1 MVIRLV
7 ARRLVCKT
15 FAATAICVTLTH
27 SACGQGGTPAAR
39 ISPASRVLPL
49 TDFYN
54 TPTPLPAG
62 KPGALIRSEPSDD
75 YRFSYKVTAFRIL
88 YHSQSADGK
97 DLAVSGTALLPE
109 GTPPGTGWPIVAWAH
124 PWDGCARECAPS
136 LRNNLNEGSLLSM
149 YVGLGYAVVAS
160 DYAGLGTSFTPA
172 PLDARSNATDV
183 IHGVT
188 AAQQALPQLGKK
200 WIVAGY
206 GQGSQVAIAVAE
218 AEDSLKDTNYLGAI
232 GIAGAVEPPQFFQ
245 YLARGPG
252 YSALV
257 FLARGITSVYPEFRV
272 EDMLTE
278 KGISLY
284 EYIGHSCEVSSGP
297 VPDAR
302 EMLKVGWENER
313 HVRDFFARNAL
324 GEKAA
329 NGPLLLLAAEND
341 PALPFNL
348 VSDVVERLC
357 SQKSRVLLVS
367 YQAES
372 ASAVVGNSVAE
383 QVSWIRAR
391 FSGLPPPSNCR

>member
-1 MVIRLV
+1 MFIRLV

-15 FAATAICVTLTH
+15 FAATAICVTLAH
-27 SACGQGGTPAAR
+27 CACGQGGTPAAR
-39 ISPASRVLPL
+39 ISAASRVLPL

-75 YRFSYKVTAFRIL
+75 YRLSYKVTAYRIL
-88 YHSQSADGK
+88 YHSQSADGN
-97 DLAVSGTALLPE
+97 DVAVSGTALLPE
-109 GTPPGTGWPIVAWAH
+109 ETPPAAGWPIVAWAH
-124 PWDGCARECAPS
+124 GWDGCARECAPS

-172 PLDARSNATDV
+172 ALDIRSNATDV
-183 IHGVT
+183 INSIA
-188 AAQQALPQLGKK
+188 AAQRALPQLGKK

-218 AEDSLKDTNYLGAI
+218 AQESLKDANYLGAI
-232 GIAGAVEPPQFFQ
+232 GIADIVEPREFFEHP
-245 YLARGPG
+245 ARGPA
-252 YSALV
+252 YPALV
-257 FLARGITSVYPEFRV
+257 FLARGIKSVYPEFRV

-278 KGISLY
+278 KGMRLY
-284 EYIGHSCEVSSGP
+284 EYVGHSCDVSSGP
-297 VPDAR
+297 VPEAHD
-302 EMLKVGWENER
+302 MLRPGWESER

-341 PALPFNL
+341 PALPFKL

-357 SQKSRVLLVS
+357 TQKSRVLLVS
-367 YQAES
+367 YPAES
-372 ASAVVGNSVAE
+372 ASAVVGNSIGE

-391 FSGLPPPSNCR
+391 FSGLPAPSNCR